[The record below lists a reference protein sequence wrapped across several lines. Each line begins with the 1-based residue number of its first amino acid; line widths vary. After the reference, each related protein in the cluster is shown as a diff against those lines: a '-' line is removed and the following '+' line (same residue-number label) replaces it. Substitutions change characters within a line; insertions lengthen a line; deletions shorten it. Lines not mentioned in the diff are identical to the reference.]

1 MKYTTED
8 CKKYLVTIYKDTNEE
23 GWKRVKKYNDEQKRV
38 NRDFEYNDGRL
49 ATIIETPEGLK
60 DKNILNV
67 PKVSPFAKIRD
78 EKGLDPKKS
87 YSKNNDKN
95 DFKIFLDKVTGGNL
109 EDTTKSSIE
118 KIKDLIAAKEIQ
130 EKINQAMNNNFD
142 SMFKIEMKEMPSIYQ
157 KAIVDN
163 TSLEQMIRPNE
174 NLLDIMFKG
183 VLFKD
188 LVTIEEKFLYTV
200 YCGPQWDET
209 KDNVST
215 SIYHKIINKES
226 LINNM
231 INKDIDL
238 PNLYLTN
245 IVNNILMME
254 SMDEGYLPFH
264 IMSGD
269 ECIKDMTI
277 ILKDIII
284 LYDKAGKDIK
294 LDKDLLEGALYKLNS
309 IKELFSMNDA
319 GEQWT
324 EDEVRDTVEI
334 LISYLKEKE
343 IKKGMKP

>member
-1 MKYTTED
+1 
-8 CKKYLVTIYKDTNEE
+8 
-23 GWKRVKKYNDEQKRV
+23 
-38 NRDFEYNDGRL
+38 
-49 ATIIETPEGLK
+49 
-60 DKNILNV
+60 
-67 PKVSPFAKIRD
+67 
-78 EKGLDPKKS
+78 
-87 YSKNNDKN
+87 
-95 DFKIFLDKVTGGNL
+95 
-109 EDTTKSSIE
+109 
-118 KIKDLIAAKEIQ
+118 
-130 EKINQAMNNNFD
+130 
-142 SMFKIEMKEMPSIYQ
+142 
-157 KAIVDN
+157 
-163 TSLEQMIRPNE
+163 
-174 NLLDIMFKG
+174 
-183 VLFKD
+183 
-188 LVTIEEKFLYTV
+188 
-200 YCGPQWDET
+200 
-209 KDNVST
+209 
-215 SIYHKIINKES
+215 
-226 LINNM
+226 M